1 MVRVIAKFWLRL
13 RAAVQLAGE
22 PLADNLDDLVLMY
35 EE

>member
-1 MVRVIAKFWLRL
+1 MMAIAKSWLRL
-13 RAAVQLAGE
+13 QAAFQLTGE